1 MEFKL
6 VLVPKTPEE
15 VLLVPE
21 TPLSGLKFM
30 EVAGQCLR
38 RSIDLQERFKHV
50 TLGCIHQYEVTV
62 PQSVAIASGW
72 FEKTNRRYLQCE
84 QDLLSSY
91 VFYGA
96 SMARI
101 GTTAQIYPYYTS
113 EIVIVSYIDELA
125 FINTWAQRG
134 YPEYMSKYLDNGPNI
149 PLVPDAE
156 DEDCPNVGDLVLDDL
171 LQGVG

>member
-6 VLVPKTPEE
+6 VLIPKTPEE

-38 RSIDLQERFKHV
+38 RSIDTEIRHKHV
-50 TLGCIHQYEVTV
+50 TLGCIHQYEVSV
-62 PQSVAIASGW
+62 PTSVAIASGW

-149 PLVPDAE
+149 PLVPDAD

>member
-38 RSIDLQERFKHV
+38 RSIDTESRFKHI
-50 TLGCIHQYEVTV
+50 TLGQIVQYEVTV
-62 PQSVAIASGW
+62 PQALAISSGW
-72 FEKTNRRYLQCE
+72 FEKTNRRYLTVE
-84 QDLLSSY
+84 NNLLESY
-91 VFYGA
+91 IFYGA

-125 FINTWAQRG
+125 LLNVWAQRG
-134 YPEYMSKYLDNGPNI
+134 YPEYLSKYLDNGPNI

>member
-1 MEFKL
+1 MNFKL
-6 VLVPKTPEE
+6 VLVPKTPDE
-15 VLLVPE
+15 VLLYPE

-38 RSIDLQERFKHV
+38 RNLDLESRCRCI
-50 TLGCIHQYEVTV
+50 TLGAVSKYEISV

-72 FEKTNRRYLQCE
+72 FEKTDTRYLQCE
-84 QDLLSSY
+84 NDLLSNY
-91 VFYGA
+91 IFHGA
-96 SMARI
+96 SMARL
-101 GTTAQIYPYYTS
+101 GTTNQIYPYYTN
-113 EIVIVSYIDELA
+113 EIVLVSYIDELA
-125 FINTWAQRG
+125 FLQVWAQRG

-156 DEDCPNVGDLVLDDL
+156 DEECPKTGDLVLDDL

>member
-38 RSIDLQERFKHV
+38 RSIDTESRFKHI
-50 TLGCIHQYEVTV
+50 TLGQIVQYEVTV
-62 PQSVAIASGW
+62 PQALAISSGW
-72 FEKTNRRYLQCE
+72 FEKTNRRYLTVE
-84 QDLLSSY
+84 NNLLESY
-91 VFYGA
+91 IFYGA

-125 FINTWAQRG
+125 LLNVWAQRG
-134 YPEYMSKYLDNGPNI
+134 YPEYLSKYLDNGGNI
-149 PLVPDAE
+149 PLVPDAD
-156 DEDCPNVGDLVLDDL
+156 DEDCPNVGDLVLDDI

>member
-38 RSIDLQERFKHV
+38 RSIDTEIRHRHI
-50 TLGCIHQYEVTV
+50 TLGTVVRYEVTV
-62 PQSVAIASGW
+62 PQSMAIASGW
-72 FEKTNRRYLQCE
+72 FEKTNIRYLVCE
-84 QDLLSSY
+84 NDILSSY
-91 VFYGA
+91 VFHGA

-125 FINTWAQRG
+125 FLNVWAQRG
-134 YPEYMSKYLDNGPNI
+134 YPESMTKYLDNGGNI

-171 LQGVG
+171 LQGNG